1 MDLKKSIRIQGDQ
14 VKSLYRL
21 FEGSVYDYD
30 GTYTLVKKVL
40 KIIGVPMNLKDSRF
54 THFCWNAYFWF
65 SYINIVVSFVLE
77 SASVLETSA
86 SGTFLDVFTMMP
98 CVGFLIVALTKTY
111 KIKIH
116 RATFKNLVYEL
127 RDMWPNGHIPEEEH
141 QVVNQAL
148 RRLKFL
154 VRAYFSCNMILG
166 TIFVIPALYAYIKR
180 LLGYDVALIMPFSYW
195 LPFDPLSDIRYPFVM
210 IVISYHCFQ
219 SAFFMVAGDL
229 LLIIFLSHVTTQF
242 SLLAIRINKL
252 FYVPIDEQLI
262 GEYPLG
268 EVSMKIQLHQ
278 DKENDPSLV
287 DNEDTEKRIE
297 DELISIILRHQA
309 LIRISDE
316 IENMYTFSLL
326 VNFMN
331 SSVII
336 CFCLF
341 CIAFFE
347 KWNEFNYKVFFI
359 TAISQTGILCW
370 YGQLLKDT
378 STGVAEALYNCGWYV
393 AAHNV
398 KKSILIM
405 IHRSQKEVHIT
416 TYGFTI
422 ISLESYATILKTSWS
437 YFTLLINV
445 MYQD

>member
-1 MDLKKSIRIQGDQ
+1 
-14 VKSLYRL
+14 
-21 FEGSVYDYD
+21 
-30 GTYTLVKKVL
+30 
-40 KIIGVPMNLKDSRF
+40 
-54 THFCWNAYFWF
+54 
-65 SYINIVVSFVLE
+65 
-77 SASVLETSA
+77 
-86 SGTFLDVFTMMP
+86 MMP

-116 RATFKNLVYEL
+116 RATFEKLVYEL
-127 RDMWPNGHIPEEEH
+127 RDMWPNGHIPEEEY
-141 QVVNQAL
+141 QAVSQGL
-148 RRLKFL
+148 RQLKFL
-154 VRAYFSCNMILG
+154 VRG
-166 TIFVIPALYAYIKR
+166 
-180 LLGYDVALIMPFSYW
+180 
-195 LPFDPLSDIRYPFVM
+195 
-210 IVISYHCFQ
+210 FQ

-242 SLLAIRINKL
+242 TLLAIRINKL
-252 FYVPIDEQLI
+252 FYVPIDDQLVA
-262 GEYPLG
+262 EYPLG
-268 EVSMKIQLHQ
+268 EVSKKLQLFQ
-278 DKENDPSLV
+278 DRENNPSLV
-287 DNEDTEKRIE
+287 DNEDPEKRIE

-309 LIRISDE
+309 LIRISEE

-347 KWNEFNYKVFFI
+347 KWNEFNYKVFFV

-370 YGQLLKDT
+370 YGQRLKDT

-393 AAHNV
+393 AAHNI

-405 IHRSQKEVHIT
+405 ILRSQKEVHIT
-416 TYGFTI
+416 TYGFSI

-437 YFTLLINV
+437 YFTLLIKI
-445 MYQD
+445 MYQE

>member
-1 MDLKKSIRIQGDQ
+1 M
-14 VKSLYRL
+14 VV
-21 FEGSVYDYD
+21 FEGSVHDYD
-30 GTYTLVKKVL
+30 ETYTLVNKVL
-40 KIIGVPMNLKDSRF
+40 KIIGVPLSLKDSKFAR
-54 THFCWNAYFWF
+54 FCWNAYFWF
-65 SYINIVVSFVLE
+65 TYINIVVSFFLE
-77 SASVLETSA
+77 SANVLQTA
-86 SGTFLDVFTMMP
+86 TSGTFLDLFTMMP

-116 RATFKNLVYEL
+116 RATFEKLVYEL
-127 RDMWPNGHIPEEEH
+127 RDMWPNGHIPEEEY
-141 QVVNQAL
+141 QAVSQGL
-148 RRLKFL
+148 RQLKFL

-166 TIFVIPALYAYIKR
+166 TIFVIPVIYTYIKR
-180 LLGYDVALIMPFSYW
+180 LLGYDVTLILPFSYW
-195 LPFDPLSDIRYPFVM
+195 LPFDPLKDIKYRFVSVLIIM
-210 IVISYHCFQ
+210 IYHCFQ

-242 SLLAIRINKL
+242 TLLAIRINKL
-252 FYVPIDEQLI
+252 FYVPIDDQLVA
-262 GEYPLG
+262 EYPLG
-268 EVSMKIQLHQ
+268 EVSKKLQLFQ
-278 DKENDPSLV
+278 DRENNPSLV
-287 DNEDTEKRIE
+287 DNEDPEKRIE

-309 LIRISDE
+309 LIRISEE

-347 KWNEFNYKVFFI
+347 KWNEFNYKVFFV

-370 YGQLLKDT
+370 YGQRLKDT

-393 AAHNV
+393 AAHNI

-405 IHRSQKEVHIT
+405 ILRSQKEVHIT
-416 TYGFTI
+416 TYGFSI

-437 YFTLLINV
+437 YFTLLIKI
-445 MYQD
+445 MYQE